1 MDRCRQLRRFL
12 SPMAVGLAVLVALW
26 AVVGFGFFLAPP
38 AHDFLGDMFWVDALF
53 PHVLRGRLPAWNPRL
68 ALGHPLVLQR
78 MNLMLLLPTMALK
91 ALVGST
97 ETAAK
102 IYLFLGHSLSGF
114 GFYLLARLYTRRRSA
129 AALAAL
135 LYLLSPVHVS
145 ELRLYGHW
153 ALAQSFALCPV
164 VLALVVRTVREEG
177 RRGLTFALVLAGAA
191 AWLAWADSERTATQ
205 LPLVLLFAAY
215 EISTLS
221 ASARRGSVWRLGLAA
236 AVAACLSAG
245 FLVPALLDRKQLLL
259 FNANFPDLGF
269 HLWDARDSPFELWNP
284 ALVVDRLWSVSRLPF
299 FRGMMHPLAHVHV
312 GWVLVLLAAGAVLQS
327 RKADAERRRLP
338 LILLVACLLVVET
351 SMGTNTVIGST
362 YESLRPFLGTP
373 VATGVLLAAGGLTA
387 AALVS
392 LGRRRG
398 VWVGLAWSAG
408 VAYFAIGTPFLL
420 LSKFPPF
427 DSLRNTLWFLTINL
441 PILLSLLAALF
452 LDGTD
457 LSKSRSGIAL
467 VAFTALAWLDLWAY
481 LWIPTGLAPGAA
493 ETYRFVGRYL
503 DEDPDSFR
511 YVWVPYTRSQAEEAY
526 ADRFTT
532 KRDYGSWLL
541 WCSGKWGGR
550 AVARGFGE
558 LCEFTELARRGDSR
572 NVTAGQRV
580 LRYFALCDVKYLL
593 IRWDH
598 ERFRTLVGHG
608 LTPVGLKGSLLV
620 ARNDFWK
627 ARRSLRFPEDPDG
640 RLDAFSRPDEETI
653 EAAFTASGRVFVSEA
668 YYPYWKAELDGR
680 PVSVESIEGGFIGLR
695 APNSGL
701 HRLRLHFET
710 PWYYTASTLLS
721 MGSLALA
728 SAALVILRRSRRRT
742 LPRD

>member
-1 MDRCRQLRRFL
+1 
-12 SPMAVGLAVLVALW
+12 MAAGLVVLGALW
-26 AVVGFGFFLAPP
+26 VTVGFGFFSTPP
-38 AHDFLGDMFWVDALF
+38 AHDFLGDMFWVDALS
-53 PHVLRGRLPAWNPRL
+53 PDVLRGSLPAWNPRL

-78 MNLMLLLPTMALK
+78 MNLMLLLPAMALK

-97 ETAAK
+97 EAASK

-114 GFYLLARLYTRRRSA
+114 GFYLLARLYTRRRNA

-135 LYLLSPVHVS
+135 LYLVAPVHVS

-191 AWLAWADSERTATQ
+191 AWLAWADSERTTTF
-205 LPLVLLFAAY
+205 LPLALLFAAY
-215 EISTLS
+215 EVWTRD
-221 ASARRGSVWRLGLAA
+221 ARLRPGAIGRLGLAA
-236 AVAACLSAG
+236 AIAACLSAG
-245 FLVPALLDRKQLLL
+245 FLAPALLDRKQLLL

-269 HLWDARDSPFELWNP
+269 HLWDARDPPFELWNP
-284 ALVVDRLWSVSRLPF
+284 VLVVDRLWSVSRLPLF
-299 FRGMMHPLAHVHV
+299 KGMMHPLAHVHV
-312 GWVLVLLAAGAVLQS
+312 GWVLVLLAAGAVLQT
-327 RKADAERRRLP
+327 RETDEERRRLT
-338 LILLVACLLVVET
+338 LALFVACLLVVQT

-362 YESLRPFLGTP
+362 YESLRPLLGGR
-373 VATGVLLAAGGLTA
+373 VATGLMLAAGGLTA

-392 LGRRRG
+392 VARRRG

-408 VAYFAIGTPFLL
+408 VAYFAVGTPFLL
-420 LSKFPPF
+420 LARVPPF
-427 DSLRNTLWFLTINL
+427 DSIRNTLWFLTVNL
-441 PILLSLLAALF
+441 PLLLSLLAALF
-452 LDGTD
+452 LDGPD
-457 LSKSRSGIAL
+457 FSKPRPGVAL
-467 VAFTALAWLDLWAY
+467 VAFTALAWLDLWPY
-481 LWIPTGLAPGAA
+481 LWIPTGLAPGTT
-493 ETYRFVGRYL
+493 ETYRFVGQRL

-511 YVWVPYTRSQAEEAY
+511 FVWLPYTRSQAEEAY

-558 LCEFTELARRGDSR
+558 LRKFTELARRDDPR
-572 NVTAGQRV
+572 AVPAGQKT
-580 LRYFALCDVKYLL
+580 LRYLALCDVKYLL

-598 ERFRTLVGHG
+598 ERFRPLVGHG

-627 ARRSLRFPEDPDG
+627 AGHSLRFPEDPDG
-640 RLDAFSRPDEETI
+640 RLDTLSRPDEETI
-653 EAAFTASGRVFVSEA
+653 QATFTASGPVVVSEA
-668 YYPYWKAELDGR
+668 YHPYWKAELDGR
-680 PVSVESIEGGFIGLR
+680 PVPVEPTDGGLIGLT
-695 APNSGL
+695 ASKSGF

-710 PWYYTASTLLS
+710 PWYYAASTLVS
-721 MGSLALA
+721 MGSLALVA
-728 SAALVILRRSRRRT
+728 AALVLLRRGRPALFRRS
-742 LPRD
+742 